1 MKLVAVVML
10 GGALGAVLRYL
21 VTQWLQS
28 GWLRAGPARRFP
40 WGTFVVNVGGSF
52 VLGLLSGLAAGAGGL
67 PEWLRVLACTGFCGA
82 LTTYSAFGLETV
94 RLAEDGAWR
103 YASINAG
110 ATVAAGIGAC
120 LLGWLMSS

>member
-1 MKLVAVVML
+1 VANDVTLVALVML

-21 VTQWLQS
+21 VTQWLQ
-28 GWLRAGPARRFP
+28 AGAERRFA

-52 VLGLLSGLAAGAGGL
+52 VLGLLSGLTAGAGGL
-67 PEWLRVLACTGFCGA
+67 PEWLRVLAGTGFCGA

-120 LLGWLMSS
+120 WLGWWMSS